1 MLLQSK
7 AVHSASESGKNW
19 SWRSPERETA
29 YLSGSDAI
37 LINVSFCGV
46 GFASAIIAARVG
58 AIVLLPP
65 DRDHPVW
72 GYESYEALYVMFRSL
87 VLVGV
92 TVFAGFGAAEKI
104 LAYSFGEEPPE
115 LVLGPIVIYTIAMSV
130 ICFGLAAWH
139 RSNWT
144 QSGKQSEVLKIESK
158 ASLIDGIHQRGCR
171 CRTNGE
177 GAAKGHSTR
186 VSCADC
192 RFDPGARLVFGHCRP
207 ALYPHVQLAART
219 CRCAA
224 SPEITVRIRKTAGAS
239 KIRLRL

>member
-1 MLLQSK
+1 M
-7 AVHSASESGKNW
+7 AIAGVV
-19 SWRSPERETA
+19 TA
-29 YLSGSDAI
+29 YLSRSDAI
-37 LINVSFCGV
+37 LIDGLFSGV
-46 GFASAIIAARVG
+46 NFASAIIAARVG

-65 DRDHPVW
+65 DRDHPW

-158 ASLIDGIHQRGCR
+158 ASLIDGYISAGA
-171 CRTNGE
+171 
-177 GAAKGHSTR
+177 GAALMGTVLLR
-186 VSCADC
+186 DTALEFLVPIADSI
-192 RFDPGARLVFGHCRP
+192 LVLVLSLVIVGQPVNSMFK
-207 ALYPHVQLAART
+207 ALRELAGG
-219 CRCAA
+219 AA
-224 SPEITVRIRKTAGAS
+224 SPEITARIRKTAAC
-239 KIRLRL
+239 